1 MQRFVKRT
9 RGIQGYH
16 QFKMKNKNN
25 SNNNSDR
32 SMTRYWGGGGAPP
45 QRSFS
50 ESSRQGAVKTDGPGL
65 QLVECI
71 DISEWDFVV

>member
-1 MQRFVKRT
+1 
-9 RGIQGYH
+9 
-16 QFKMKNKNN
+16 
-25 SNNNSDR
+25 
-32 SMTRYWGGGGAPP
+32 MTRYWGGGGGI

-71 DISEWDFVV
+71 DISE